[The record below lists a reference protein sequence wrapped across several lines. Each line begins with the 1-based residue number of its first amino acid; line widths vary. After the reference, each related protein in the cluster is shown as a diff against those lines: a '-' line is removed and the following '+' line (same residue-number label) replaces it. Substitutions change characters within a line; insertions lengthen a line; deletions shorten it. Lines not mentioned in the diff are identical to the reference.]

1 MAEIDR
7 GTRPLRVAIR
17 MLCTSAAVLLTAA
30 GTASAWAQTASA
42 VARPGAVLSPRD
54 IGTRDFGR
62 REFERSCASCHGD
75 VGKGDGPLAGLLKKN
90 PPDLTGLSRNNQGVF
105 PFQRLYQVIEGED
118 LPAHGS
124 REMPIWGLEYRLE
137 DGQYHFDSPT
147 PYDARALVRAR
158 ILSLL
163 EYINRIQVR

>member
-1 MAEIDR
+1 MPRFDC
-7 GTRPLRVAIR
+7 TLRP
-17 MLCTSAAVLLTAA
+17 LTAA
-30 GTASAWAQTASA
+30 TLALGAALLTVTATPPAQAQGSSAVSRPGTA
-42 VARPGAVLSPRD
+42 LSPRD

-90 PPDLTGLSRNNQGVF
+90 PPDLTRLSLNNQGVF

-137 DGQYHFDSPT
+137 DGQYYSDSIT

-158 ILSLL
+158 ILGLL
-163 EYINRIQVR
+163 EYINRLQAR

>member
-1 MAEIDR
+1 MAV
-7 GTRPLRVAIR
+7 TMA
-17 MLCTSAAVLLTAA
+17 LCAALLSLTAA
-30 GTASAWAQTASA
+30 PPADAQGAISRPGTA
-42 VARPGAVLSPRD
+42 LSPRD

-90 PPDLTGLSRNNQGVF
+90 PPDLTSLSRNNQGVF

-124 REMPIWGLEYRLE
+124 REMPIWGREYRLE
-137 DGQYHFDSPT
+137 DGQYYFDSIT
-147 PYDARALVRAR
+147 PYDARAQVRAR

-163 EYINRIQVR
+163 EYINRLQVR

>member
-1 MAEIDR
+1 MPRFDC
-7 GTRPLRVAIR
+7 TLRP
-17 MLCTSAAVLLTAA
+17 LTAA
-30 GTASAWAQTASA
+30 TLALGAALLTVTATPPAQAQGSSAASRPGTA
-42 VARPGAVLSPRD
+42 LSPRD

-90 PPDLTGLSRNNQGVF
+90 PPDLTRLSLNNQGVF

-137 DGQYHFDSPT
+137 DGQYYSDSIT

-158 ILSLL
+158 ILGLL
-163 EYINRIQVR
+163 EYINRLQAR

>member
-1 MAEIDR
+1 MP
-7 GTRPLRVAIR
+7 GSNCKLRP
-17 MLCTSAAVLLTAA
+17 LTAA
-30 GTASAWAQTASA
+30 TLALCAAMLTLTAAPPASAQGAISRPGTA
-42 VARPGAVLSPRD
+42 LSPRD

-90 PPDLTGLSRNNQGVF
+90 PPDLTSLSRNNQGVF

-118 LPAHGS
+118 LPARGS
-124 REMPIWGLEYRLE
+124 REMPIWGQEYRLE
-137 DGQYHFDSPT
+137 DGQYYFDSIT
-147 PYDARALVRAR
+147 PYDARAQVRAR

-163 EYINRIQVR
+163 EYINRLQVR